1 MSTGTSKWVYESTE
15 IIPYKK
21 TDCKFFAFFVPKY
34 YEKAHFLTF
43 VLVFSRLDLYLFAI
57 TFTFGSFCF
66 M

>member
-1 MSTGTSKWVYESTE
+1 MFTGTSKWVYESTE

-21 TDCKFFAFFVPKY
+21 TDCKHFAFFVPKY

-43 VLVFSRLDLYLFAI
+43 VLVFSGLYLYLFAI